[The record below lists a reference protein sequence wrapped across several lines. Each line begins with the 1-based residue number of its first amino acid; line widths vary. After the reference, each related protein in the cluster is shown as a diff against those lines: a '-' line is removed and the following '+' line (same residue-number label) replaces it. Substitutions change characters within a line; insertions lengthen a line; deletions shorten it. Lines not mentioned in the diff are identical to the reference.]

1 MKTVFVILFLLNIIV
16 FIAMPFFSEKKPN
29 AAPTMLNAEKII
41 LLPVNNDCLEWGNFY
56 EEQIQ
61 YADNV
66 MKETYPELSY
76 EWENVGA
83 ALKYWLVIPALPN
96 KEATNRMINKL
107 RNFGIASFRVKK
119 TEERWKNAISLGIY
133 DDKQQAI
140 KQLEEIEK
148 KGISN
153 AVIEDYEVELKKIV
167 IDQSNFTIKEQL
179 QKTAEQLEG
188 TQIISIQCNSDK

>member
-76 EWENVGA
+76 KWENVGT

>member
-76 EWENVGA
+76 KWENVGT

-119 TEERWKNAISLGIY
+119 QRNVGRMQFLWVFTM
-133 DDKQQAI
+133 
-140 KQLEEIEK
+140 
-148 KGISN
+148 ISN
-153 AVIEDYEVELKKIV
+153 KLSSNWKRSRKKE
-167 IDQSNFTIKEQL
+167 FPMP
-179 QKTAEQLEG
+179 
-188 TQIISIQCNSDK
+188 

>member
-29 AAPTMLNAEKII
+29 AAPAMLNAEKII
-41 LLPVNNDCLEWGNFY
+41 LLPVNDDCLEWGNFY

-66 MKETYPELSY
+66 MKEMYPELSY
-76 EWENVGA
+76 EWENVGN

-133 DDKQQAI
+133 DDKQQAV

>member
-29 AAPTMLNAEKII
+29 VAPAMLNAEKII

-76 EWENVGA
+76 EWENVGN

-188 TQIISIQCNSDK
+188 TQIISIQCNSDE

>member
-1 MKTVFVILFLLNIIV
+1 
-16 FIAMPFFSEKKPN
+16 MPFFSEKKPN
-29 AAPTMLNAEKII
+29 VAPAMLNAEKII

-76 EWENVGA
+76 EWENVGN

-153 AVIEDYEVELKKIV
+153 AVIEEYEVELKKIV

>member
-29 AAPTMLNAEKII
+29 AAPAMLNAEKII
-41 LLPVNNDCLEWGNFY
+41 LLPVNDDCLEWGKFY

-76 EWENVGA
+76 EWANVGN

-188 TQIISIQCNSDK
+188 TQIISIQCNSDQ

>member
-1 MKTVFVILFLLNIIV
+1 MKTIFAILLLLNILL
-16 FIAMPFFSEKKPN
+16 FIAAPLLSEKKPII
-29 AAPTMLNAEKII
+29 APVALNSEKII
-41 LLPVNNDCLEWGNFY
+41 LIPANDDCLQWGNFY

-61 YADNV
+61 YVTNMMAE
-66 MKETYPELSY
+66 MYSGLSF
-76 EWENVGA
+76 EWENTGSAV
-83 ALKYWLVIPALPN
+83 KYWLVIPSLPN

-119 TEERWKNAISLGIY
+119 TEERWRNAISLGIY
-133 DDKQQAI
+133 DDKQTAT
-140 KQLEEIEK
+140 KQLEELEK

-153 AVIEDYEVELKKIV
+153 AVIEDYLVELKKIV

>member
-29 AAPTMLNAEKII
+29 AAPAMLNAEKII

-66 MKETYPELSY
+66 MKEMYPELSY
-76 EWENVGA
+76 EWENVGN

-133 DDKQQAI
+133 DDKQQAV

-188 TQIISIQCNSDK
+188 TQIISIQCNSDQ

>member
-76 EWENVGA
+76 KWENVGT

-148 KGISN
+148 K
-153 AVIEDYEVELKKIV
+153 E
-167 IDQSNFTIKEQL
+167 FPMP
-179 QKTAEQLEG
+179 
-188 TQIISIQCNSDK
+188 

>member
-1 MKTVFVILFLLNIIV
+1 MKTIFAILLLLNILL
-16 FIAMPFFSEKKPN
+16 FIAAPLLSEKKPII
-29 AAPTMLNAEKII
+29 APVALNSEKII
-41 LLPVNNDCLEWGNFY
+41 LIPANDDCLQWGNFY

-61 YADNV
+61 YVTNMMAE
-66 MKETYPELSY
+66 MYSGLSF
-76 EWENVGA
+76 EWENTGSAV
-83 ALKYWLVIPALPN
+83 KYWLVISSLPN

-119 TEERWKNAISLGIY
+119 TEERWRNAISLGIY
-133 DDKQQAI
+133 DDKQTAT
-140 KQLEEIEK
+140 KQLEELEK

-153 AVIEDYEVELKKIV
+153 AVIEDYLVELKKIV